1 MSGAAALDLRIPIG
15 ALFTALGLLLA
26 GYGLATGSELT
37 HPSPVNLN
45 LWWGLVMLAFG
56 VLLLF
61 GASRAR
67 RRVVASPSAPTGP
80 LAPKTRPR

>member
-15 ALFTALGLLLA
+15 ALFTTLGVLLA
-26 GYGLATGSELT
+26 GYGVVTGGEPT

-56 VLLLF
+56 LLLLF

-67 RRVVASPSAPTGP
+67 RRVLASPSARTTP
-80 LAPKTRPR
+80 LAPGTRPR

>member
-26 GYGLATGSELT
+26 GYGLATGGELT

-56 VLLLF
+56 LLLLV

-67 RRVVASPSAPTGP
+67 RRVVASSSAPTVP
-80 LAPKTRPR
+80 LAPETRPR

>member
-15 ALFTALGLLLA
+15 ALFTALGILLA
-26 GYGLATGSELT
+26 GYGVAIGGDVT

-56 VLLLF
+56 LLLLF

-67 RRVVASPSAPTGP
+67 RRVLASPSARTTP
-80 LAPKTRPR
+80 LAPGTRPR